1 MLQVIEVEVIFSVYC
16 WLSNMEVLKDVITLE
31 KLKYLKGVLTF
42 STWVSV
48 FALSWKHVKHEALKL
63 LKATLV

>member
-1 MLQVIEVEVIFSVYC
+1 MLQVIEVEVIFSVYR

-42 STWVSV
+42 ST
-48 FALSWKHVKHEALKL
+48 
-63 LKATLV
+63 